1 MTISFVEETS
11 CVRVDCGLRRDVAQ
25 SGSALAWGAR
35 GREFESRRP
44 DHFQVTRG
52 TMDPLLKLLE
62 EHALRTPDDLAKM
75 LDLPADEI
83 QRRIKQ
89 YEDDKVIL
97 GYKAVIND
105 DKVDTALVKAVI
117 EVKIQPEREGGFDRI
132 ARRIAK
138 FDEVTSLFLMSG
150 AYDLLIFVEGRS
162 LREVAQFVAEKL
174 ASLAG
179 VTSTA
184 THFMLKTYKEQGVL
198 MDDGDE
204 VERLKVSP

>member
-1 MTISFVEETS
+1 
-11 CVRVDCGLRRDVAQ
+11 
-25 SGSALAWGAR
+25 
-35 GREFESRRP
+35 
-44 DHFQVTRG
+44 
-52 TMDPLLKLLE
+52 MDPLLKLLE
-62 EHALRTPDDLAKM
+62 EHALRTPDELARM
-75 LDLPADEI
+75 LNVSPEEV

-105 DKVDTALVKAVI
+105 DKLDSNLVKAVI

-132 ARRIAK
+132 AKRIAK

-174 ASLAG
+174 ATLAG

-184 THFMLKTYKEQGVL
+184 THFMLKTYKEQGVM
-198 MDDGDE
+198 MDGGE
-204 VERLKVSP
+204 EFERLKISP